1 MNARTI
7 FAIAGT
13 LALASVAMA
22 QETIDLVTV
31 NGGAPINSG
40 GNIGTGSASTRLTSL
55 VSLNYTFTNSFLW
68 TGSVT
73 ASGSL
78 LSGGIGSW
86 SSEARIVVTSP
97 SNGISSSPDI
107 QPSLLTTAWTG
118 TRVVP
123 ARTQNLAGF
132 SGTPFNPI
140 GQTFN
145 FRFYESFNDTAA
157 TTDATWTA
165 LSLTFNAASPPPVAP
180 TAINLG
186 SVSNSS
192 YPAPVSGTLASGQVA
207 WYKFNVAANTVLDMH
222 TYFSGLGNIQTDTE
236 IGLYTSTGAF
246 VASNDDIGGGFVTG
260 LGNWN
265 SGLTTGGGS
274 GIDLDG
280 SGPASPLGAGAGQV
294 IPGFLAA
301 GEYFLAVGGF
311 DTIFDATGW
320 GVTAGTAAGPF
331 SLTLIPTPGAAALLG
346 LGGLVALRRRR
357 A

>member
-22 QETIDLVTV
+22 QETINLVTV

-73 ASGSL
+73 AVGSL
-78 LSGGIGSW
+78 LSGGIGSFA
-86 SSEARIVVTSP
+86 SEARIVVTSP

-107 QPSLLTTAWTG
+107 QPFTTSGWAG
-118 TRVVP
+118 TVN
-123 ARTQNLAGF
+123 ANRTQNLGGF
-132 SGTPFNPI
+132 TGLPFDPI

-165 LSLTFNAASPPPVAP
+165 LSLTFNGAP
-180 TAINLG
+180 TAPVATNLG

-236 IGLYTSTGAF
+236 IGLYTSTGAL
-246 VASNDDIGGGFVTG
+246 VSTNDDINGGLVSG
-260 LGNWN
+260 LGNFN
-265 SGLTTGGGS
+265 SALSSGGGS

-280 SGPASPLGAGAGQV
+280 AGPGLALGTAGVGTT

-311 DTIFDATGW
+311 NTSFDATGW

-346 LGGLVALRRRR
+346 LGGLGALRRRR